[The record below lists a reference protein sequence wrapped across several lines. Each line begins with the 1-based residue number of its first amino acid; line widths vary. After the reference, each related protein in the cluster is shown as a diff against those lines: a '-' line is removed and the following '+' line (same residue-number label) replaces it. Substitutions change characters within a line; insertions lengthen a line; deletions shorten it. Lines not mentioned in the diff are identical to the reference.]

1 MESAERLQKNIG
13 IVLSCIVIF
22 AVGAVTFF
30 NESGPDI
37 VSTTPID
44 ATSSLP
50 VTSTIVAQNPPAT
63 SQPQP
68 ITAPVVPAVTP
79 AITPKKTASVYTD
92 GTYSAT
98 GSYMSPGGEDQISVT
113 LTLAHD
119 IITNVSATE
128 GAGDGTS
135 RRYQNAFLSGYKQY
149 VIGQNIANVNL
160 TRVSG
165 SSLTPIGFDDA
176 LAQIKAQAK
185 A

>member
-1 MESAERLQKNIG
+1 
-13 IVLSCIVIF
+13 
-22 AVGAVTFF
+22 
-30 NESGPDI
+30 
-37 VSTTPID
+37 
-44 ATSSLP
+44 
-50 VTSTIVAQNPPAT
+50 
-63 SQPQP
+63 
-68 ITAPVVPAVTP
+68 
-79 AITPKKTASVYTD
+79 
-92 GTYSAT
+92 
-98 GSYMSPGGEDQISVT
+98 MSPGGEDQISVT
-113 LTLAHD
+113 LTLAND
-119 IITNVSATE
+119 IITGISATE